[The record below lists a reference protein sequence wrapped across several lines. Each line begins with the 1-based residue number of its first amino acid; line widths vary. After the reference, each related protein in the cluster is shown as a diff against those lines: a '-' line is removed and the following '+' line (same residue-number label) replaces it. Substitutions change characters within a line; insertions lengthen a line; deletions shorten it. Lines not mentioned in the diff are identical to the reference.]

1 MACLCTQAALSQTI
15 APPVTSYIPPSPNA
29 AGLGIYGQIPVSEYS
44 GVPDIKVPLYTINT
58 NGFKLP
64 IYLSYHAGGF
74 RAGDEASWVGLGWAL
89 NCGGVITRSK
99 RHRDDFSQDGF
110 FRTIGN
116 RQCGEFKDQEPD
128 MFYYNFNGHT
138 GKFML
143 DAPSA
148 NPVIRPFVRENIR
161 FAYDQLRETW
171 TLITQD
177 GVRYIF
183 DKRESSTEFTQA
195 TQEPDKT
202 ETFTASWY
210 LGRIELPDNAK
221 IYYRYAAATA
231 RVQKVIN
238 SSVSVKVNSYWPA
251 ELGSVCCI
259 NNLFQPI
266 PGSASTTTVSSDE
279 VVLSEIEY
287 PTGKIVFNVS
297 DRTDL
302 RLASGSTPG
311 KKLDKIDIY
320 TKTGSDPAYLKSFEL
335 FYDYFNSGSGAAP
348 AISTRLR
355 LGSVRERTQ
364 AAVAKPHIFTY
375 VPDVVPDKGSYQ
387 SYIGMAGIIQTLKYP
402 MGGYS
407 QFEFEGHSAG
417 PGGLRIKRIY
427 AMDPANKQDLRR
439 FEYIGGKAI
448 GLQIEGMTTQTVRY
462 INLDSGQ
469 CCARQF
475 TPAWIKYD
483 IHISGN
489 LSSLGETTNGYTV
502 GYDKVIT
509 YYGENGE
516 NGKKESLFENN
527 IPAPVYL
534 FAGSMP
540 VPLPIN
546 VPAKTGY
553 PTDEY
558 QYKKSGSSYI
568 LASRVHYEHEGVNAV
583 TLSAGRYAY
592 KRCDFPYNVTTE
604 WVRRTAQ
611 DNYTYDKDGLNP
623 VITTTQ
629 FYYDLANNALPTR
642 IISRDS
648 KNDVL
653 QTTNYY
659 VNQKSVSSGGVYTAM
674 LNKNMIGEL
683 IEQDKLKNN
692 VLLSKTSLVYKDW
705 LNNGRLYKPELQ
717 LYQKGSGAAE
727 IVNRFTGYEENGNVN
742 SYAKADAKPVS
753 YIWGYNNTEPI
764 AEVSN
769 AKLQTVYET
778 DSLYYGAGGFIEAT
792 TPNTVVYQSFTT
804 NYGQTITYTVKIV
817 LVGTNASGQFTVN
830 LHNSNGQIIKS
841 NQYYSHNTY
850 TETAVLPQGTD
861 SYYFSMSWAGI
872 SGATTKR
879 VDVFANYLYA
889 RPHNNI
895 FHTSFEDLTADFSTD
910 SKTGGKSKPGPYN
923 VIMPWTVG
931 KYVLSWWEKPVT
943 GGSWTYKEQLLN
955 ITTTNTADLALGNNT
970 LLLDEIRIYP
980 ADAYMTTYTYLP
992 GVGATSKC
1000 DERNRITYY
1009 EYDELLRLH
1018 IIRDEDRNIIKTIEY
1033 NYKN

>member
-1 MACLCTQAALSQTI
+1 MACLCTQATLSQTI
-15 APPVTSYIPPSPNA
+15 APPVASYIPPSPTA
-29 AGLGIYGQIPVSEYS
+29 ASLGLYGQIPVSEYS
-44 GVPDIKVPLYTINT
+44 GVPDIKVPVYMINT

-64 IYLSYHAGGF
+64 ISLSYHAGGF
-74 RAGDEASWVGLGWAL
+74 RAGDESSWVGLGWAL

-99 RHRDDFSQDGF
+99 RHRDDFAQDGF

-128 MFYYNFNGHT
+128 MFYYNFNGYA

-148 NPVIRPFVRENIR
+148 NPTIRPFVRENIR

-171 TLITQD
+171 TLTTQD
-177 GVRYIF
+177 GVKYIF
-183 DKRESSTEFTQA
+183 DKRESTTEFTQA
-195 TQEPDKT
+195 TKEPDKT
-202 ETFTASWY
+202 ETFTSSWH

-221 IYYRYAAATA
+221 IYYRYAAAVP
-231 RVQKVIN
+231 RVQKII
-238 SSVSVKVNSYWPA
+238 SSYVEMKVNSFWPQ

-259 NNLFQPI
+259 NNLFQAVP
-266 PGSASTTTVSSDE
+266 PATSTTTISSDE

-287 PTGKIVFNVS
+287 PAGKIVFNVS

-302 RLASGSTPG
+302 RLVSGSVPG

-320 TKTGSDPAYLKSFEL
+320 TKPGSAFVYLKSFTL
-335 FYDYFNSGSGAAP
+335 WYDYFNSGSGAAP
-348 AISTRLR
+348 AVSTRLR
-355 LGSVRERTQ
+355 LGSTREETQ
-364 AAVAKPHIFTY
+364 QAVAKPHVFTY
-375 VPDVVPDKGSYQ
+375 VPDVVPDKGSYV
-387 SYIGMAGIIQTLKYP
+387 SYIGKSGIIKTLQYP
-402 MGGYS
+402 TGGYS
-407 QFEFEGHSAG
+407 EFEFEGHSAG
-417 PGGLRIKRIY
+417 PGGLRIKRIF
-427 AMDPANKQDLRR
+427 AMDPTNKVDIRR
-439 FEYIGGKAI
+439 FEYVGGKAI

-469 CCARQF
+469 CCNRQF

-483 IHISGN
+483 INIRGN

-509 YYGENGE
+509 WYGENGE
-516 NGKKESLFENN
+516 NGKKESFFENN

-534 FAGSMP
+534 FQGVMP

-546 VPAKTGY
+546 VPSKTGY
-553 PTDEY
+553 PIDEY
-558 QYKKSGSSYI
+558 QYKRSGSNYV
-568 LASRVHYEHEGVNAV
+568 LASRVHYEYAAVNAS
-583 TLSAGRYAY
+583 TLNAGRYAY
-592 KRCDFPYNVTTE
+592 KRCDFPYSVTTE
-604 WVRRTAQ
+604 WVRTTSQ
-611 DNYTYDKDGLNP
+611 SSYTYDKDGANP
-623 VITTTQ
+623 VATTTD
-629 FYYDLANNALPTR
+629 FYYDLADNVLPTR
-642 IISRDS
+642 IITKDS

-659 VNQKSVSSGGVYTAM
+659 ANQKSASSGGVYTAM

-683 IEQDKLKNN
+683 IDQDKLKNN

-705 LNNGRLYKPELQ
+705 WNNGRVYKPELH
-717 LYQKGSGAAE
+717 LYQKGSGTAE
-727 IVNRFTGYEENGNVN
+727 IINRFNGYEENGHVN

-764 AEVSN
+764 SEVSN

-778 DSLYYGAGGFIEAT
+778 QTLSYGAGGFIEAT
-792 TPNTVVYQSFTT
+792 TPNTVIYPSFTT

-817 LVGTNASGQFTVN
+817 LTGTNPSGQFTVN

-861 SYYFSMSWAGI
+861 SYYFSMNWGGI

-879 VDVFANYLYA
+879 VDVSASYAYA
-889 RPHNNI
+889 RLHNSI
-895 FHTSFEDLTADFSTD
+895 FHTSFEELTADFSAE
-910 SKTGGKSKPGPYN
+910 SKTGVKSKAGPYN
-923 VIMPWTVG
+923 VIMPWKVG

-943 GGSWTYKEQLLN
+943 GGSWTYKEQLLD
-955 ITTTNTADLALGNNT
+955 ISTTNTADLAIGSNA
-970 LLLDEIRIYP
+970 LLLDEIRVYP
-980 ADAYMTTYTYLP
+980 VDALMTTYTYLP
-992 GVGATSKC
+992 GVGMTSKC

-1018 IIRDEDRNIIKTIEY
+1018 IIRDEDRNIIKAIEY
-1033 NYKN
+1033 KYKN